1 MEDVLDLYQQP
12 YDPMIPLVC
21 MDEKPVQLLT
31 GKRASIPAKQ
41 GRVEREDYEYK
52 REGTT
57 NIFIFAEPLGGQ
69 RHLSVRK
76 QRTGVD
82 WAHEVKA
89 LLEVYYPEAKRV
101 RLVCDN
107 LNTHRMGSLYSA
119 FPAEEA
125 RRLARRLE
133 IHYTPKHGSWLNM
146 AEIELHA
153 LSKQCLERRIPCA
166 ESLVK
171 ETKAWEKN
179 RNEGQKG
186 VDWQFTTEDARIKLK
201 RLYPQIQLG

>member
-1 MEDVLDLYQQP
+1 MEDILDLYQQP

-21 MDEKPVQLLT
+21 MDEKPIQLLT

-89 LLEVYYPEAKRV
+89 LLEVHYPKAERV

-107 LNTHRMGSLYSA
+107 LNTHRIGSLYSA

-125 RRLARRLE
+125 RKLARRLE

-146 AEIELHA
+146 VEIELHA
-153 LSKQCLERRIPCA
+153 LSKQCLGRRIPSA

-171 ETKAWEKN
+171 ETKVWEKN
-179 RNEGQKG
+179 RNEGQKEI
-186 VDWQFTTEDARIKLK
+186 DWQFTTEDARIKLK